1 MSHHTSHPDT
11 RTEVQGSSH
20 GSAHNEAADR
30 AAAHRAIVVS
40 AIGLAATGAVELGIA
55 TVTGSVALLGDAL
68 HNLSDVSTSLVVFL
82 GFWISKRPATRSHP
96 YGYERAEDLAG
107 LGVALVIWASAVFA
121 GIESYRKL
129 IGDTT
134 TQNIGVGIA
143 AAVLGICGNQ
153 AVAAYKRRVGLR
165 IGSLTLQADARHSRL
180 DALASAG
187 ALIGLVLVAAGF
199 RWGDPIAGFAVTLF
213 IIHVGYDVTR
223 DLLANLTDG
232 LNPDLII
239 TAEHAAT
246 TVTGVHTATARGRW
260 TGRTLRLDIEV
271 DLDPNTPLHQADT
284 LTREVETTIATA
296 VPTARRIHCH
306 AHSHHDQHR
315 RAQDPNPAVQY
326 PHVL

>member
-1 MSHHTSHPDT
+1 MRD
-11 RTEVQGSSH
+11 
-20 GSAHNEAADR
+20 EAEDR
-30 AAAHRAIVVS
+30 AAANRAIVVS
-40 AIGLAATGAVELGIA
+40 AVGLAATGAVELGIA
-55 TVTGSVALLGDAL
+55 AATGSVALLGDAL

-107 LGVALVIWASAVFA
+107 LGVVLVIWASAVFA

-129 IGDTT
+129 VGDTPT
-134 TQNIGVGIA
+134 HDIGLGIA
-143 AAVLGICGNQ
+143 AAVLGICGNE
-153 AVAAYKRRVGLR
+153 AVAAYKRRVGRR
-165 IGSLTLQADARHSRL
+165 IGSVTLQADAHHSRL

-187 ALIGLVLVAAGF
+187 ALIGLVLVAAGY
-199 RWGDPIAGFAVTLF
+199 RWGDAIAGFAVTVF

-232 LNPDLII
+232 LDPQLIT

-246 TVTGVHTATARGRW
+246 SVTGVFAATARGRW

-271 DLDPNTPLHQADT
+271 DLDPNIPLRQADA
-284 LTREVETTIATA
+284 LTNMVETAVATA

-306 AHSHHDQHR
+306 AHSH
-315 RAQDPNPAVQY
+315 
-326 PHVL
+326 